1 MRTRWRDNDE
11 GQAATVE
18 VLLLLVVVLAGWF
31 FLAYLGRLNAAAQS
45 LENAAQSAAR
55 AASQTGDPTTAQ
67 TAASDV
73 LAASNL
79 DLPCN
84 GRPAPDVSFQPGT
97 DGGWRG
103 GTVTVRL
110 HCQVRNH
117 ALGGLWSPGS
127 RTITASDTQ
136 IIDRYAP

>member
-1 MRTRWRDNDE
+1 MRARWRHDDG

-31 FLAYLGRLNAAAQS
+31 FLAYLGRLNAAAQN
-45 LENAAQSAAR
+45 LENVAQSAAR

-67 TAASDV
+67 TAATDV
-73 LAASNL
+73 LTVSNL
-79 DLPCN
+79 DLPCTT
-84 GRPAPDVSFQPGT
+84 RPAPEVTFQSGT
-97 DGGWRG
+97 GGGWRG

-117 ALGGLWSPGS
+117 ALGGVWGS
-127 RTITASDTQ
+127 GGRTITASDTQ

>member
-1 MRTRWRDNDE
+1 MHRPGRDE
-11 GQAATVE
+11 SGQAATIE

-31 FLAYLGRLNAAAQS
+31 FLAYLGRLNAAGQN

-55 AASQTGDPTTAQ
+55 AASQTGDPTTAE
-67 TAASDV
+67 TAATDV
-73 LAASNL
+73 LAVSNL
-79 DLPCN
+79 DLPCTS
-84 GRPAPDVSFQPGT
+84 RPAPDVTFHPGS

-110 HCQVRNH
+110 SCQVRNH
-117 ALGGLWSPGS
+117 TLGSVWTPGT

-136 IIDRYAP
+136 IIDRFAP